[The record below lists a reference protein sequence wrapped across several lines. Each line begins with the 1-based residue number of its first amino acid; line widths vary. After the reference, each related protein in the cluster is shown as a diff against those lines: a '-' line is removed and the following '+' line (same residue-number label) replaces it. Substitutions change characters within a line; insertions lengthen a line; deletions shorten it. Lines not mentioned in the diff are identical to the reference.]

1 MEPEVTVAIW
11 YYDYD
16 YDLQVELEFKDM
28 IELAHWLEVPV
39 YVVLNVLDNGL
50 EVEGWTAERIKGYR

>member
-11 YYDYD
+11 YYD